1 MRVAASCPV
10 SQRDRL
16 DEISYSELM
25 PREKLPPF
33 LWKAPFST
41 VQMRSAL
48 LRGRPARYFS
58 SAAFYPAVSQNFDN
72 AEKVKVYEKAC
83 LSLLGEPMLK
93 AMSHMA
99 EKSHPSYSGSSLAGP
114 RYGSS
119 ARILDIGCG
128 PGELACHFAAK
139 YKVPTVASDVAPAMV
154 SAVPLLWSPLFVPT
168 VGLLCML
175 CVNNL

>member
-25 PREKLPPF
+25 PRESCRPF
-33 LWKAPFST
+33 LESLY
-41 VQMRSAL
+41 VLMRSAL
-48 LRGRPARYFS
+48 LRGHPARYFS

-83 LSLLGEPMLK
+83 LSLLGEPMLT
-93 AMSHMA
+93 AISDMA

-154 SAVPLLWSPLFVPT
+154 SAETSVVPLL
-168 VGLLCML
+168 
-175 CVNNL
+175 